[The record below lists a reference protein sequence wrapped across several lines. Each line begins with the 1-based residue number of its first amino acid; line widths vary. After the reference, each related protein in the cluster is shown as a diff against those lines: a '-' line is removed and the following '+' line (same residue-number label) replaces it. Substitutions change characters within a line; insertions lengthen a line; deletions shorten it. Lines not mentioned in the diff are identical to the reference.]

1 MATKRTNE
9 LVAKLRENGAQ
20 VVKRGSRWRVTQ
32 PGKGLGFLATTDP
45 TDRNGFDNKI
55 ADLRRKGY
63 RV

>member
-1 MATKRTNE
+1 MTTKRTNE

-32 PGKGLGFLATTDP
+32 PGKSLGFLATTDP
-45 TDRNGFDNKI
+45 KDRNGLNNKI

-63 RV
+63 KV